1 VIKRYFL
8 QQYMQEQYVHGGVT
22 NVDAEKVL
30 LAAGIEPIFFPC
42 HNSFSIRAK
51 FTRLFFLLKKSR
63 EIKKGSVVFFLF
75 PLYATMEK
83 LFLRILLMR
92 KITLVCYIV
101 DIDGIKDGNAR
112 LLEKEVRFFQRL
124 KYFIVLNAAMDRWL
138 KQRAPAAVTSAVNFH
153 SFLTKPVY
161 HERIKSFEIVF
172 AGNLAKSPFLEQLR
186 LLKTRSPRLHFNLYG
201 PDPSPAMMGQENVS
215 YHGVEKPYELPG
227 KLVGSF
233 GLVWEGS
240 SIEKPESSIGHYI
253 QYITHHKLS
262 LYIISGLPVIISATA
277 GTAPLVEKYKIG
289 LTVHSLYELEATI
302 NSVTEEEYLQMQVN
316 MRPLAEKAS
325 RGEFLADAVNE
336 IMGKL

>member
-1 VIKRYFL
+1 
-8 QQYMQEQYVHGGVT
+8 MQEQYVHGGVT
-22 NVDAEKVL
+22 SVDAEKVL
-30 LAAGIEPIFFPC
+30 LAEGIEPIFFPC
-42 HNSFSIRAK
+42 HDSFSIRAK
-51 FTRLFFLLKKSR
+51 FTRFLFLLKKSR
-63 EIKKGSVVFFLF
+63 EIKKGAVVFFLF

-83 LFLRILLMR
+83 LFLRVLLKK

-101 DIDGIKDGNAR
+101 DIDGIKDGDEK
-112 LLEKEVRFFQRL
+112 LLEKETYFFQKL
-124 KYFIVLNAAMDRWL
+124 KYFIVLNASMDKWL
-138 KQRAPAAVTSAVNFH
+138 KERVPQAVTAAINFH

-161 HERIKSFEIVF
+161 RKRIKSFEIVF
-172 AGNLAKSPFLEQLR
+172 AGNLGKSPFLEQLG
-186 LLKTRSPRLHFNLYG
+186 LLKRQSPLLHFNLYG
-201 PDPSPAMMGQENVS
+201 PDASAPMLDQENVT
-215 YHGVEKPYELPG
+215 YHGVEKPYELPE

-262 LYIISGLPVIISATA
+262 LYIISGLPVIISVTA

-289 LTVHSLYELEATI
+289 LTIHSLYELEAKI
-302 NSVTEEEYLQMQVN
+302 NSVTEEEYQQMQAN

-325 RGEFLADAVNE
+325 KGEFLADAVNE